1 MSATP
6 PPSDVELLLRGMH
19 GSLTL
24 DEGRWER
31 VLRIA
36 RATGL
41 HARLAATNAHQPGLS
56 AVLRRHFLSASRI
69 AAFRSQMVRAELF
82 QLAPLCAVEHPVIVL
97 KGGAYLL
104 QERPMTVGR
113 FVSDVDLMVPR
124 DALRAMEQRLRAAGW
139 QTEEL
144 SAYDERYYRDWSHET
159 PPMRYPGHALEL
171 DLHHAIT
178 PVTGS
183 LAFDPAPLFERSVA
197 IPGTPFR
204 VLAAEDQ
211 LLHACVHCFHDGDL
225 ALRIRELVDIDAL
238 LRESAADD
246 GFWATLLARAEELGL
261 QRPLWYGLHFAITLM
276 ACPVPDE
283 VMTGLPRPA
292 GLTIQL
298 MDRLVP
304 LAMLPTDPDGP
315 PPLGARLA
323 RAAMLAR
330 YHLLRMP
337 LHMLVPHLAR
347 KASLRLR
354 ARIAEKKEA
363 PDDGAP

>member
-1 MSATP
+1 MSSAAV
-6 PPSDVELLLRGMH
+6 SDIELLLRG
-19 GSLTL
+19 LREPL
-24 DEGRWER
+24 DIDEARWER
-31 VLRIA
+31 LLRIA
-36 RATGL
+36 RVSGL
-41 HARLAATNAHQPGLS
+41 HARLAATNLDQARMTD
-56 AVLRRHFLSASRI
+56 VVRRHLLSSARI
-69 AAFRSQMVRAELF
+69 AAYRAQMARAELF
-82 QLAPLCAVEHPVIVL
+82 HLTALVDSAFPVIVL

-104 QERPMTVGR
+104 QDRPMTVGR

-124 DALRAMEQRLRAAGW
+124 ERLRAMERALHAAGW
-139 QTEEL
+139 RTEEL

-159 PPMRYPGHALEL
+159 PPMRYPGHALEV

-183 LAFDPAPLFERSVA
+183 LAFDPAPLFEHSVA

-211 LLHACVHCFHDGDL
+211 VLHACVHCFHDGDL

-238 LRESAADD
+238 LRESAAED
-246 GFWATLLARAEELGL
+246 GFWTRLLARAEALGL
-261 QRPLWYGLHFAITLM
+261 QRPLWYGLHFATGLM
-276 ACPVPDE
+276 ACPVPE
-283 VMTGLPRPA
+283 AVMAGLPRPP
-292 GLTIQL
+292 GITIRL
-298 MDRLVP
+298 MDRLLP
-304 LAMLPTDPDGP
+304 LAMLPSDPDGP
-315 PPLGARLA
+315 PPLRARLA

-347 KASLRLR
+347 KTSLRLR
-354 ARIAEKKEA
+354 ARIAEKKGA